1 MDIANFT
8 QITERIPQEQ
18 RDALLRII
26 EIKMNDDMKDLIF
39 AIEKSTEANKMMTQQ
54 STEAYKMMTQ
64 QLKEAYELQFQTLRT
79 EIKTI
84 YWVLGIVGSVLAIA
98 ITIALAVFAK

>member
-8 QITERIPQEQ
+8 QIIERIPQEQ

-98 ITIALAVFAK
+98 VMIALAVFAK

>member
-1 MDIANFT
+1 
-8 QITERIPQEQ
+8 
-18 RDALLRII
+18 
-26 EIKMNDDMKDLIF
+26 MKDLIF

-98 ITIALAVFAK
+98 VTITLAVFAK

>member
-98 ITIALAVFAK
+98 VTIALAVIAK

>member
-84 YWVLGIVGSVLAIA
+84 YWVLGIVGLVLAIA
-98 ITIALAVFAK
+98 VTIALAVFAK

>member
-39 AIEKSTEANKMMTQQ
+39 AIEKSTEAD
-54 STEAYKMMTQ
+54 KMMTQ

-98 ITIALAVFAK
+98 VTIALAVFAK